1 MLVLIAAVGNQNQ
14 IGLEGKMPWRNKE
27 DLQFF
32 KEMTL
37 NNKVVFGR
45 KTYLE
50 MPKLTGRE
58 IYIVS
63 KKSNELNTITD
74 FDSFLVQHKNDDE
87 LFFIAGGQQIYEQA
101 LNYCNIL
108 LISRIN
114 YDGNADTFFPY
125 FCKSMYELITY
136 TMNTFTLEVYIRK
149 DYNNE
154 YDRNNR

>member
-14 IGLEGKMPWRNKE
+14 IGLEGKMTWRNKE

-101 LNYCNIL
+101 LKYCNIL

>member
-1 MLVLIAAVGNQNQ
+1 MLVLIAGVGKQNQ
-14 IGLEGKMPWRNKE
+14 IGLNGAMPWRNRE

-45 KTYLE
+45 KTYSE
-50 MPKLTGRE
+50 MPKLKNRE

-63 KKSNELNTITD
+63 KTQQDFKTIPD
-74 FDSFLVQHKNDDE
+74 FHKFLKNHKDDDE
-87 LFFIAGGQQIYEQA
+87 LYFIAGGQQIYEQA
-101 LNYCNIL
+101 LDYCNIL

-114 YDGNADTFFPY
+114 YEGNADTFFPE
-125 FCKSMYELITY
+125 FDESSFELTTY
-136 TMNTFTLEVYIRK
+136 TMNTFTLEVYVRK
-149 DYNNE
+149 DNNNE

>member
-1 MLVLIAAVGNQNQ
+1 MLVLIAAVGKQNQ
-14 IGLEGKMPWRNKE
+14 IGLNGTMPWRNRE

-45 KTYLE
+45 KTYSE
-50 MPKLTGRE
+50 MPKLKNRE

-63 KKSNELNTITD
+63 KTQQDFKTIPD
-74 FDSFLVQHKNDDE
+74 FHKFLKNHKDDDE
-87 LFFIAGGQQIYEQA
+87 LYFIAGGQQIYEQA
-101 LNYCNIL
+101 LDYCNIL

-114 YDGNADTFFPY
+114 YEGNADTFFPE
-125 FCKSMYELITY
+125 FDESSFELTTY
-136 TMNTFTLEVYIRK
+136 TMNTFTLEVYVRK
-149 DYNNE
+149 DNNNE